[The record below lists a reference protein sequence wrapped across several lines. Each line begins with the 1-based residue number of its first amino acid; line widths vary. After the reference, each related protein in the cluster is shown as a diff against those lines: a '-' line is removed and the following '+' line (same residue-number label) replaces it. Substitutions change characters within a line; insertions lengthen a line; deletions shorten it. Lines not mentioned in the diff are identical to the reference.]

1 MDMSVALIATRALLF
16 APHCTQDSSSSSS
29 CSQQLLMPEVVEAI
43 HGVAVWCLASEEG
56 HQVEYHIDY
65 AELFRYETG
74 IVHTPILAGTCHI
87 SPIKDGGMEGGDFM
101 ANKLGY
107 EHYKKFG
114 YKANLMSFEALEE
127 DISLHPEHWVRIPF
141 HSNRGII
148 HQGSLPHLSTR
159 ITRLPE
165 DSLSGKKLKRVILG
179 LNCFVGEAVGICCQR
194 APEHS
199 DAFNRTVRL
208 YQSLSSSLRGAD
220 KDDPFNY
227 NQGNVV
233 KKEQGNEDHKE
244 ARMKKK
250 SVSVR
255 DVLQNKALAKLLVL
269 AARKKKCNVDQM
281 NDNDNTMYSNKRKE

>member
-1 MDMSVALIATRALLF
+1 MDISVALIATRALLF
-16 APHCTQDSSSSSS
+16 SPHCTQDSSSS
-29 CSQQLLMPEVVEAI
+29 SQQLLMPEVVEAI

-141 HSNRGII
+141 HSNRGIV
-148 HQGSLPHLSTR
+148 HHGSLPHLSTR

-165 DSLSGKKLKRVILG
+165 DSLTGKKLKRVILG
-179 LNCFVGEAVGICCQR
+179 FNCFVGEAVGICCQR

-199 DAFNRTVRL
+199 DVFNRTVRL
-208 YQSLSSSLRGAD
+208 YQSLSSSLRGGVEE
-220 KDDPFNY
+220 DDPFDY

-233 KKEQGNEDHKE
+233 KKEHGKEDYKE
-244 ARMKKK
+244 TRMKKK

-269 AARKKKCNVDQM
+269 AARKKKCTVDQM
-281 NDNDNTMYSNKRKE
+281 NDNDNNIDSYKRKD